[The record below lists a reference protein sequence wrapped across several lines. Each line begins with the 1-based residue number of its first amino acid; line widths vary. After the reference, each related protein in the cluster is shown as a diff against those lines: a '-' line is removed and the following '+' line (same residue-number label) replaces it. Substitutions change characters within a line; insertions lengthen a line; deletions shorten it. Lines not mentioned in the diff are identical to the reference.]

1 MKFIKYLFILITIS
15 VYLNSYGQTQDTVL
29 ITPDNINISQLKI
42 GTNRHLVY
50 FKMSPGASRTN
61 TQFWTRTTERSFD
74 NGKPVFIVSQVWE
87 DKDSIIHTTKSVADA
102 STFQTISHES
112 WWKQRGSSS
121 FDFTKKE
128 GYLNGAALSD
138 ADTSLQKKRVWE
150 AYKKSWDVFTL
161 NWHLDLEVF
170 SLLPYKDKVT
180 FLIPYYDP
188 GSVAPQNVAYT
199 VTGTA
204 QLEGYDNRKID
215 CWLLV
220 HEEKG
225 NKEVFWISK
234 KTNEVLK
241 LEQEINGKMWRFK
254 IKLSFSN

>member
-1 MKFIKYLFILITIS
+1 MSHKKFYLLLIFGLKFLSCFSQKTDTILITPGI
-15 VYLNSYGQTQDTVL
+15 VK
-29 ITPDNINISQLKI
+29 INQLKT
-42 GTNRHLVY
+42 GTSRYLVY

-61 TQFWTRTTERSFD
+61 TQFWTRTTEPGIQ
-74 NGKPVFIVSQVWE
+74 NGIPVFIITQVWE
-87 DKDSIIHTTKSVADA
+87 DKDSIVHTTKSVADA
-102 STFQTISHES
+102 SSFQTISHES

-128 GYLNGAALSD
+128 GILNGIALSD
-138 ADTSLQKKRVWE
+138 ADTSSQKKRVWE
-150 AYKKSWDVFTL
+150 AYKKAWDIFTL

-170 SLLPYKDKVT
+170 SLLPYKEKTT

-188 GSVAPQNVAYT
+188 GSIAPQNVAYT
-199 VTGTA
+199 VSGTA
-204 QLEGYDNRKID
+204 QLEGYDNHKID

-254 IKLSFSN
+254 IKLSYSN